1 MFRKT
6 SGSILCP
13 SCGRLTHA
21 SAAVCLVC
29 GRRNPGMWGFAGPL
43 RQIFRTWNFTNAVT
57 VACVVLYIATLI
69 LDPASAL
76 RSRGLFDI
84 LAPSIRALWTFGASG
99 AMPWQAGHWWTVLTA
114 IYLHG
119 SLPHVLFN
127 VVFIRILAPEVE
139 ALYGPARLVVV
150 FTVSGA
156 AGFLLSS
163 FLGVPF
169 TVGASGAIFGLLGA
183 LVAYGRRRG
192 GVFGRQNLQQYGL
205 WALILFISGF
215 LMSGVDNR
223 AHAGGFIGG
232 FVSGLALS
240 MAERRAETTVDW
252 LLASAAIVLTVI
264 GFGLAL
270 FTAFAS

>member
-1 MFRKT
+1 MAMFRKT

-127 VVFIRILAPEVE
+127 VVF
-139 ALYGPARLVVV
+139 
-150 FTVSGA
+150 TVSGA

>member
-1 MFRKT
+1 MAMFRKT

-139 ALYGPARLVVV
+139 ALYGPARLVIVY
-150 FTVSGA
+150 TVSGA

-169 TVGASGAIFGLLGA
+169 SVGAPGA
-183 LVAYGRRRG
+183 LFEPHGAVVAFAHRRG
-192 GVFGRQNLQQYGL
+192 DVVSRQNRQESDL
-205 WALILFISGF
+205 WAR
-215 LMSGVDNR
+215 VR
-223 AHAGGFIGG
+223 
-232 FVSGLALS
+232 LS
-240 MAERRAETTVDW
+240 P
-252 LLASAAIVLTVI
+252 
-264 GFGLAL
+264 
-270 FTAFAS
+270 